1 MRGYDAACQAPFDG
15 WPHDLF
21 PPLRQYGQFARNN
34 LLERMA
40 AALDMKPAAARVR
53 LSEID
58 QRVGQ
63 IVDHDAAFTARL
75 VDDICNA
82 DLPDRVEKDIAA

>member
-1 MRGYDAACQAPFDG
+1 
-15 WPHDLF
+15 
-21 PPLRQYGQFARNN
+21 
-34 LLERMA
+34 MA